1 MFISFV
7 VVGFI
12 VELYGLQDFFTFLLA
27 NHVKNLV
34 SLSNNIYTPGIYDKE

>member
-27 NHVKNLV
+27 NHVSREELKI
-34 SLSNNIYTPGIYDKE
+34 SEKQKATA